1 MPSRSRLSL
10 PVILLGAALSS
21 STSAC
26 IRDTIPD
33 PRQAAN
39 AYANAAARGDADAIY
54 EMLDENSRRTIT
66 REELRRLVADQRA
79 ELADQAKAILHPD
92 TEVKAVA
99 RVRYADGE
107 DAILELKD
115 GRFLIASSDA
125 LPAGAKSPA
134 QALDQLRRVL
144 ARRSYSG
151 LLRVLSEK
159 TRAAIENDLR
169 SLVNGLE
176 NPEALDIQQTGD
188 SVTVRIP
195 GGHLVRLRREAGT
208 WRVEDFN

>member
-1 MPSRSRLSL
+1 
-10 PVILLGAALSS
+10 
-21 STSAC
+21 
-26 IRDTIPD
+26 
-33 PRQAAN
+33 
-39 AYANAAARGDADAIY
+39 
-54 EMLDENSRRTIT
+54 MLDENSRRTIT